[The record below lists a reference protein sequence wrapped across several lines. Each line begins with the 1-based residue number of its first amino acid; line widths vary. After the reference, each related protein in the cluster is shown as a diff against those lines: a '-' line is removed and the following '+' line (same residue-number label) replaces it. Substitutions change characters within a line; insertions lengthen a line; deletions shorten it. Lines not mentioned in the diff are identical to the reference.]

1 MRKFKVFWK
10 GECVGEFSLE
20 EIREG
25 AGRGVFG
32 ALHSVELEAGK
43 TATVADILNPPAAA
57 AQGGEHGFEEGLA
70 ASQAPKKNF
79 DFVLFGYTLAGLAF
93 ISPASMLGAFFYC
106 IFLLRSGR
114 GQLAWQIFILS
125 LIIGIL
131 GFCFHRFALAAI

>member
-10 GECVGEFSLE
+10 GECVGEFTLD

-43 TATVADILNPPAAA
+43 TASVADILNPPA
-57 AQGGEHGFEEGLA
+57 HGCVRGVAEENPPL
-70 ASQAPKKNF
+70 SPKKDF
-79 DFVLFGYTLAGLAF
+79 DFILFGYTLAGLAF
-93 ISPASMLGAFFYC
+93 ISPASLFGAFFYS

-125 LIIGIL
+125 LIIGVL